1 MSPIPGPAAAA
12 KLRTSDLL
20 AEIASDPGGSEVT
33 LGGIVERF
41 GIRAHGVLLLV
52 ATLAGFLP
60 SPIGAGAIAGALA
73 FVVGLQMLLGF
84 ERPWLPRVIARRT
97 IQRASIA
104 EFLRRFGHW
113 LGRIER
119 LTRPR
124 LVQLFTPPW
133 SRLWGLAIVVHATIL
148 SLPLPLTNY
157 PLSLILL
164 LFAIALIEDDGV
176 LLLAGMA
183 LAALSTVFLGS
194 AAIGLVKATL
204 ALTGNG

>member
-1 MSPIPGPAAAA
+1 MSPVSGADEAA

-20 AEIASDPGGSEVT
+20 AEIASDPGGSEVM
-33 LGGIVERF
+33 LGDIVERF

-60 SPIGAGAIAGALA
+60 SPIGAGAVAGALA
-73 FVVGLQMLLGF
+73 FVVGLQMLSGF
-84 ERPWLPRVIARRT
+84 ERPWLPRFIARRT
-97 IQRASIA
+97 IRRSSIA

-113 LGRIER
+113 LSRIER

-124 LVQLFTPPW
+124 LVQLFSSPW
-133 SRLWGLAIVVHATIL
+133 SRLWGLAIVVHAVIL

-164 LFAIALIEDDGV
+164 LFAMALIEDDGG

-183 LAALSTVFLGS
+183 LVAVSTVFLGS
-194 AAIGLVKATL
+194 AAMGLVKATL